1 MTRFLIATAATAVLA
16 ASTPLA
22 AQSQARLDARGSAGI
37 DNRIA
42 RLQTRIDAGIR
53 SGEID
58 RAEARLLRRQLR
70 QLNRLHSR
78 YRADGLTREERADLQ
93 DRIRTLRADIRL
105 ADRGA
110 YDRYERSAEW
120 DEDRDPYTGRGGPYE
135 GDGWVVDADG
145 GARGGI
151 PGLFESLLG
160 GGSGLRVGQRVS
172 GNLYAVPYEYRDQF
186 RDSSSVYFRSD
197 GRRILEIDARTHTV
211 VRVYTRDAD

>member
-1 MTRFLIATAATAVLA
+1 MNKLLIATAATAALA
-16 ASTPLA
+16 AAAPLA
-22 AQSQARLDARGSAGI
+22 AQTGFDSRGSAGI

-42 RLQTRIDAGIR
+42 RLEARVDAGIR

-58 RAEARLLRRQLR
+58 RREARQLRRQLR
-70 QLNRLHSR
+70 QLSRLNYR
-78 YRADGLTREERADLQ
+78 YRADGLSREERADLQ
-93 DRIRTLRADIRL
+93 ARIRTLRADIRL

-120 DEDRDPYTGRGGPYE
+120 DDDDVYSGRGGPYE

-160 GGSGLRVGQRVS
+160 GGSGLRVGQRAG
-172 GNLYAVPYEYRDQF
+172 GNLYAVPSEYRDQF
-186 RDSSSVYFRSD
+186 RDNGNAYFRSD
-197 GRRILEIDARTHTV
+197 GRRIYEIDARTHTV
-211 VRVYTRDAD
+211 VRVYTRDVD